1 MKLNLPTWAAVV
13 IWLGSFGVYAGL
25 LLGNAL
31 DGLFPFF
38 IYLFCAG
45 ISWIMCGA
53 SYGVLPSVKAYR
65 ETLKQL
71 GNTYRPEADAA
82 SNRDKALGYWK
93 WYAWCIALP
102 LLVTIGYHLQVA
114 GYW

>member
-13 IWLGSFGVYAGL
+13 IWLGSFGVYAIL
-25 LLGNAL
+25 LLSNSL
-31 DGLFPFF
+31 DGLFPFW
-38 IYLFCAG
+38 IYLLCAG
-45 ISWIMCGA
+45 ISWLMCGA

-65 ETLKQL
+65 ETLKQQANRRVVEP
-71 GNTYRPEADAA
+71 GAD
-82 SNRDKALGYWK
+82 SNAKKAIDYWK
-93 WYAWCIALP
+93 WYCWCLAIP

>member
-13 IWLGSFGVYAGL
+13 IFLGAMGVYAFL
-25 LLGNAL
+25 LLGNTL

-38 IYLFCAG
+38 IYLLCG
-45 ISWIMCGA
+45 GVSWIMCGA

-65 ETLKQL
+65 ETLKQAQ
-71 GNTYRPEADAA
+71 NTRVVEPGAPTA
-82 SNRDKALGYWK
+82 RDIAFGYWK
-93 WYAWCIALP
+93 WYGCCIALP
-102 LLVTIGYHLQVA
+102 LLVTIGYHLQLA